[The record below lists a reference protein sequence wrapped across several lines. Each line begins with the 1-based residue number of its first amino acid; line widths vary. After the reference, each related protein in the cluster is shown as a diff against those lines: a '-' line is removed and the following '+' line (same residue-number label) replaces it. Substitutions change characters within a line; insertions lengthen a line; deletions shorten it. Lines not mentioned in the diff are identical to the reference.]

1 LEEILF
7 EFDENLVLQDAGIFP
22 SDVKFGIGDNT
33 LGPEPGPE
41 MPKKRRPQIL

>member
-1 LEEILF
+1 MF
-7 EFDENLVLQDAGIFP
+7 EFSQNFVFE
-22 SDVKFGIGDNT
+22 DVGNFQADVRFGIGDNP

>member
-7 EFDENLVLQDAGIFP
+7 EFDENFVIEDAGIFP
-22 SDVKFGIGDNT
+22 PAVRFGIED
-33 LGPEPGPE
+33 LPRGPEPGPE